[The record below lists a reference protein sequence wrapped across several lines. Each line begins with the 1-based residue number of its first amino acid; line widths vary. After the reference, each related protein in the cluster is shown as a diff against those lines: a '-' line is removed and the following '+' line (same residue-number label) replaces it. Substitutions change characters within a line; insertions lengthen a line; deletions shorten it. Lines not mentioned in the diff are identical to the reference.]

1 MTSKPTVAF
10 LGIGSNL
17 HTPVDQVRGAITDIS
32 TLAAIRIMRSSSL
45 YLSPPMGPQDQPDF
59 VNAVVMIETFLT
71 ALALLDRLQ
80 GMERDYGRVRGGV
93 RWGPRPLDLDILLF
107 GDETIECNR
116 LTIPHS
122 GMTER
127 AFVLVPLTEIAPD
140 LILPNGLSV
149 ADLARRV
156 PAADLTRLAQG

>member
-1 MTSKPTVAF
+1 
-10 LGIGSNL
+10 
-17 HTPVDQVRGAITDIS
+17 
-32 TLAAIRIMRSSSL
+32 
-45 YLSPPMGPQDQPDF
+45 MGPQDQPDF

-156 PAADLTRLAQG
+156 PDADLTRLAQG